1 MISENSQIM
10 PESTSNTNPEIE
22 KYALE
27 LDFIKSSVASR
38 KVVMFSTTYCRWC
51 KVAAGYFKQFDM
63 NINKIEIN
71 EPLKHNGQTF
81 TEEQGR
87 NMFGILS
94 QATDNQATVP
104 KVFVCG
110 KYLGGCQEVQATFE
124 SGRLEK
130 ILDDCKKDERFAE

>member
-1 MISENSQIM
+1 MGLISRVSSRTYRLDLKKSKSTPNM
-10 PESTSNTNPEIE
+10 PEIDSNQTPEIS

-63 NINKIEIN
+63 NVNKIEIDKKIVHDN
-71 EPLKHNGQTF
+71 KVF

-87 NMFGILS
+87 N
-94 QATDNQATVP
+94 
-104 KVFVCG
+104 
-110 KYLGGCQEVQATFE
+110 
-124 SGRLEK
+124 
-130 ILDDCKKDERFAE
+130 